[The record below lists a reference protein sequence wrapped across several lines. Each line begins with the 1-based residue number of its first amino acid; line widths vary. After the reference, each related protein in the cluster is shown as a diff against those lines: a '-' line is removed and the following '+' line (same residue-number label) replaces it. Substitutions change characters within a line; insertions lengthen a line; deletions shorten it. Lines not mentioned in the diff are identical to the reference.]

1 MLKHLISLVFLFV
14 TLYSTAVLSDTKSL
28 ILPKIKPHKMSI
40 TNKVKTSIILP
51 AKKPK
56 IKIEVVT
63 VKKIYC
69 LKISQKLRNLLKHQK
84 KR

>member
-63 VKKIYC
+63 VKKDI
-69 LKISQKLRNLLKHQK
+69 LPKNK
-84 KR
+84 KRGRKGKRRAF

>member
-51 AKKPK
+51 AKKTK
-56 IKIEVVT
+56 NKNR
-63 VKKIYC
+63 
-69 LKISQKLRNLLKHQK
+69 SSNRK
-84 KR
+84 KRYTA